1 MPALFIS
8 AYDFPLITNKAP
20 RTARAINNK
29 KKGQLFSFLFFIK
42 NYGGETGKTP
52 YAFAHGR
59 YMAGRSQWSAWW
71 VWARERGSGGRACSG
86 RSFRYARPFGANR
99 GIAARERPRVSAR
112 SDGAHRDARALPA
125 APTPPTTRPDD
136 YLDVPSLLE
145 RTASARSRLLV
156 HVDKPTVLSEA
167 RRWVLRAVRRHNK
180 RGK

>member
-8 AYDFPLITNKAP
+8 AYDSLQSPTRRHEP
-20 RTARAINNK
+20 RARSTTK
-29 KKGQLFSFLFFIK
+29 KRAKSFLFFFSL
-42 NYGGETGKTP
+42 KTMVARQAKRP
-52 YAFAHGR
+52 TLSL
-59 YMAGRSQWSAWW
+59 MAGRSQWSAWW
-71 VWARERGSGGRACSG
+71 VWAMERGSGGRACSG

-125 APTPPTTRPDD
+125 APIPPTTRPDD

>member
-1 MPALFIS
+1 MR
-8 AYDFPLITNKAP
+8 LIPTYESHVLNVIYVRIILKI
-20 RTARAINNK
+20 RIIRARIIRDVFY
-29 KKGQLFSFLFFIK
+29 L
-42 NYGGETGKTP
+42 
-52 YAFAHGR
+52 
-59 YMAGRSQWSAWW
+59 RSL
-71 VWARERGSGGRACSG
+71 
-86 RSFRYARPFGANR
+86 
-99 GIAARERPRVSAR
+99 IAARERPRVSAR